1 MESNWRKYSSNDS
14 DTRIRGILDLPAG
27 NYQEVEAIPARNR
40 LTFDNGFYVKCA
52 AVFIDIRGSSSLP
65 DKHTRPVLGKIY
77 RTYISECSAVLNS
90 YPCCKEIYVAGDCVS
105 GIFDTSA
112 GSGVQQAFNAACALN
127 ALAQHLNYRFEQKG
141 YVPIRCGVGVAYGRA
156 LMIKS
161 GFNGAGINE
170 VVWMGDV
177 VNEASNLCHQGN
189 RDSSYP
195 IQVSSEVYQKLGS
208 SDRSL
213 LQCVFAADCSV
224 DHYQGNLVNIE
235 MDQWL
240 NEQLSRDRRPAMIP
254 NALLNL
260 PTLSQ
265 FPQFGL
271 GSLLPPPPPIKQMTE
286 APLLIPS
293 LLGDLSNGGTSPLSL
308 ADLLKPEPPY
318 PNSLLGIH
326 NNSTSLADLLS
337 KK

>member
-14 DTRIRGILDLPAG
+14 DGRIRAILDLPAG
-27 NYQEVEAIPARNR
+27 NYQEVEAIPARSR

-90 YPCCKEIYVAGDCVS
+90 YTCCKEIYVAGDCVS

-112 GSGVQQAFNAACALN
+112 GSGVQEAFNAACALN
-127 ALAQHLNYRFEQKG
+127 ALVQHLNYRFEQKG
-141 YVPIRCGVGVAYGRA
+141 YVPIRCGIGVAYGRA

-161 GFNGAGINE
+161 GFNGASINE

-189 RDSSYP
+189 RDGSAP
-195 IQVSSEVYQKLGS
+195 IQVSSEVYQKLGP
-208 SDRSL
+208 SDRFL
-213 LQCVFAADCSV
+213 LQCVFAMDASV
-224 DHYQGNLVNIE
+224 DHYQGDLVNIE
-235 MDQWL
+235 MKQWL
-240 NEQLSRDRRPAMIP
+240 HAQVSRDRRPSLIP

-265 FPQFGL
+265 YPQFGL
-271 GSLLPPPPPIKQMTE
+271 GSLLSPPPPSTQMTV

-293 LLGDLSNGGTSPLSL
+293 LLGDLSNGGTTPLSL
-308 ADLLKPEPPY
+308 ADLLKPQPPF
-318 PNSLLGIH
+318 PNSLLGVPG
-326 NNSTSLADLLS
+326 NSTSLADLLRE
-337 KK
+337 K